1 MSKELREVMQ
11 HMHMAVC
18 KTPSYCFIIPA
29 YEEYSDYRG
38 HLDTETEAHD
48 VATEI
53 IQDSCGL
60 SGVTVKFFTGEWT
73 DGGDVV
79 NVVEYEYLVK

>member
-1 MSKELREVMQ
+1 MSEET
-11 HMHMAVC
+11 
-18 KTPSYCFIIPA
+18 KTYHCFRIPTF
-29 YEEYSDYRG
+29 EPVFDTWDG
-38 HLDTETEAHD
+38 NLGTETEAHD

-53 IQDSCGL
+53 IQYSCGL
-60 SGVTVKFFTGEWT
+60 SGVTVKFFTGEWA